1 MDDAGPKS
9 VAAKGPE
16 LLRVLLIINF
26 ILLVALIGPGSS
38 RQLYL
43 AGKRMGIADSITH
56 FLQVW
61 FIGSTILAT
70 ILFVRKLVSKSVI
83 LKPTKLDWGL
93 FLGWWSIVACLCAFA
108 FMMGM
113 GG

>member
-43 AGKRMGIADSITH
+43 AAKRVGIAHFITY

-70 ILFVRKLVSKSVI
+70 ILFIRMLVSKSRI

-93 FLGWWSIVACLCAFA
+93 FLGWWSIAACVCAFA

>member
-1 MDDAGPKS
+1 MDDTDLRSFAVKSPK
-9 VAAKGPE
+9 VV
-16 LLRVLLIINF
+16 RVLIIINF
-26 ILLVALIGPGSS
+26 FLLLALIGPGSS

-43 AGKRMGIADSITH
+43 AAKRVGIAHFITY

-70 ILFVRKLVSKSVI
+70 ILFIRMLVSKSRI

-93 FLGWWSIVACLCAFA
+93 FLGWWSIAACVCAFA

>member
-1 MDDAGPKS
+1 MDDVDPKS
-9 VAAKGPE
+9 LPAKRPQ

-26 ILLVALIGPGSS
+26 VVLVALIGPGSS
-38 RQLYL
+38 HQLYL
-43 AGKRMGIADSITH
+43 AGKRIGIAHLITYS
-56 FLQVW
+56 LQGW
-61 FIGSTILAT
+61 FIGSTVIAT
-70 ILFVRKLVSKSVI
+70 VLFIRKLVSKSGI